1 MTAFH
6 SLILAVYLCGAVFT
20 FLIDISI
27 SSQLR
32 HKGWK
37 HLLTIILIWIFS
49 PIYMVLFL
57 VMLVHMLINWVRK
70 ISRARHNLK
79 SR

>member
-20 FLIDISI
+20 FLIDLSI
-27 SSQLR
+27 GSQLR

-37 HLLTIILIWIFS
+37 HMLTVILIWVFS
-49 PIYMVLFL
+49 PLYMVLFL

>member
-1 MTAFH
+1 MTTFH
-6 SLILAVYLCGAVFT
+6 VVILAVYLCGIVFT
-20 FLIDISI
+20 FLIDLSVG
-27 SSQLR
+27 SQLK

-37 HLLTIILIWIFS
+37 HMLTVILIWVFS
-49 PIYMVLFL
+49 PLYMVLFL